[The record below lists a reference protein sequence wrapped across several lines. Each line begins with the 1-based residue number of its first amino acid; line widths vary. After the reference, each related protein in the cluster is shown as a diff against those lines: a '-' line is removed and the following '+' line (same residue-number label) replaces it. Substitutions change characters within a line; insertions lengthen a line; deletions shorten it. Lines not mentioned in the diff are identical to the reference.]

1 MALSNTPNY
10 QSSTYGD
17 GFADIYDDWY
27 QDVTDIDGT
36 VEFIMSLA
44 QGKKILELGVGT
56 GRLALPIASTGA
68 PVSGVDSSSAM
79 LDRLARRDRARLVE
93 THLADMAHWLPTGPF
108 QVIFCAYNTF
118 FNLVGSNAQES
129 CLKLVGQ
136 RLEPNGRF
144 ILEAF
149 VPSNS
154 PDLPTRGIECRHTA
168 NTTVMNITIR
178 EQTSR
183 LIRGQSVEI
192 NEGGIT
198 LRPWRI
204 RVRTPS
210 ELDNSAGRH
219 GLRLLER
226 WEDWHRTPF
235 TNNSD
240 RHVSVYAPISA

>member
-1 MALSNTPNY
+1 MAQSNTSNY
-10 QSSTYGD
+10 HSSTYGD

-27 QDVTDIDGT
+27 QDVTDVEST
-36 VEFIMSLA
+36 VAFIVSLA

-56 GRLALPIASTGA
+56 GRLALPIAATGT

-79 LDRLARRDRARLVE
+79 LDRLAKRDSSRLIE
-93 THLADMAHWLPTGPF
+93 THLADMAHWLPKGRF

-118 FNLVGSNAQES
+118 FNLIGSNAQES
-129 CLKLVGQ
+129 CLKLVEQ

-149 VPSNS
+149 APSIS

-183 LIRGQSVEI
+183 LVRGQSVEI

-204 RVRTPS
+204 SVRTPS
-210 ELDNSAGRH
+210 ELDDSAGRH

-235 TNNSD
+235 TSNSA
-240 RHVSVYAPISA
+240 RHVSVYAPIRV

>member
-1 MALSNTPNY
+1 MAQSNTSNY
-10 QSSTYGD
+10 HSSTYGD

-27 QDVTDIDGT
+27 QDVTDVEST
-36 VEFIMSLA
+36 VAFIVSLA
-44 QGKKILELGVGT
+44 QGKKVLELGIGT
-56 GRLALPIASTGA
+56 GRLALPIAATGT

-79 LDRLARRDRARLVE
+79 LDRLAKRDGSRLIK
-93 THLADMAHWLPTGPF
+93 THLADMAHWLPKGRF

-129 CLKLVGQ
+129 CLKLVEQ

-149 VPSNS
+149 APSIS

-183 LIRGQSVEI
+183 LVRGQSVEI

-204 RVRTPS
+204 SVRTPS
-210 ELDNSAGRH
+210 ELDDSAGRH

-235 TNNSD
+235 TNNSA
-240 RHVSVYAPISA
+240 RHVSVYAPIRV

>member
-1 MALSNTPNY
+1 MAQSNTSNY
-10 QSSTYGD
+10 HSSTYGD

-27 QDVTDIDGT
+27 QDVTDVEST
-36 VEFIMSLA
+36 VAFIVSLA

-56 GRLALPIASTGA
+56 GRLALPIAATGT

-79 LDRLARRDRARLVE
+79 LDRLAKRDSSRLIE
-93 THLADMAHWLPTGPF
+93 THLADMAHWLPKGRF

-118 FNLVGSNAQES
+118 FNLIGSNAQES
-129 CLKLVGQ
+129 CLKLVEQ

-149 VPSNS
+149 APSIS

-183 LIRGQSVEI
+183 LVRGQSVEI

-204 RVRTPS
+204 SVRTPR
-210 ELDNSAGRH
+210 ELDDSASRH

-235 TNNSD
+235 TNDSA
-240 RHVSVYAPISA
+240 RHVSVYGPIRV